1 MNDVFDEDLM
11 KELGLDPDEVATT
24 PKPGSAPARKPTP
37 PPPPSAAPGPQQA
50 AQPPRPP
57 VPPRP
62 AAPRPPAPPARP
74 QQAAPQGPA
83 EPDAREIN
91 TEAHALRMTEDL
103 PVHLAAVLAKKTIV
117 LKDIVDLRVG
127 EIVDFKKAPQE
138 PLDLVANGK
147 LIAKAEMVLVD
158 GRLGA
163 KIVKLVK

>member
-1 MNDVFDEDLM
+1 MNDVFDEELM
-11 KELGLDPDEVATT
+11 KELGLDPDEVAAT
-24 PKPGSAPARKPTP
+24 PKPGNAPARKPVP
-37 PPPPSAAPGPQQA
+37 PPAAGAVQPQQTAAPRAPAPQRPA
-50 AQPPRPP
+50 PPPRPP
-57 VPPRP
+57 VPAQR
-62 AAPRPPAPPARP
+62 AASP
-74 QQAAPQGPA
+74 QQTEVEAH
-83 EPDAREIN
+83 EIN
-91 TEAHALRMTEDL
+91 TAAHALRMTENL
-103 PVHLAAVLAKKTIV
+103 PVQLAAVLAKKTIL

>member
-11 KELGLDPDEVATT
+11 KELGLDPDEVAAT
-24 PKPGSAPARKPTP
+24 PKPGNASARKPV
-37 PPPPSAAPGPQQA
+37 PSPAAGTA
-50 AQPPRPP
+50 AQPPQTA
-57 VPPRP
+57 PPRAP
-62 AAPRPPAPPARP
+62 APQRTAPAPRPPATVPVQRVTQP
-74 QQAAPQGPA
+74 QA
-83 EPDAREIN
+83 EVDAREIS
-91 TEAHALRMTEDL
+91 TEAHALRMTENL
-103 PVHLAAVLAKKTIV
+103 PVQLAAVLAKKTIV